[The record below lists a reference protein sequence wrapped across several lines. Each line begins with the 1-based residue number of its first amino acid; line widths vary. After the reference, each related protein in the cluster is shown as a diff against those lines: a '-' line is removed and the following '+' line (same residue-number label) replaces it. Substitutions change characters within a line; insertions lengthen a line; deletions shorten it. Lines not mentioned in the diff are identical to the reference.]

1 MGGIRMTN
9 PFIIPIFKEKSGV
22 VFSEIQTK
30 CDGGALWW
38 GTPEFSSRILGG
50 KSINLMLS
58 EETSKPTSI
67 AFIKHCI

>member
-30 CDGGALWW
+30 CNGEHQNSVQEFW
-38 GTPEFSSRILGG
+38 GK

-58 EETSKPTSI
+58 KETSKPTSI